1 MPCANRTLPALPVNK
16 PSTPT
21 KMVTVACCLYVCCV
35 AQSQPDDDAH
45 VEMTAASPVN
55 IYTHNPDSPQHQQ
68 PAGSGTTPP
77 HSPLA
82 AGEASPR
89 HGHHEGHAGI
99 ITSATA
105 ATPQPVQ
112 QVTPPLVSRPGTSH
126 GRGHSR
132 GDAGQRATSASSSR
146 PGTAQRQRIH
156 SDSSV
161 SSRPSTRHRSR
172 TRSESRPGS
181 HAGSSHRAD
190 TRPPRSATDT
200 QRTRTPL
207 TAYNDNGGNS
217 LDRQHGRSSAAKRH
231 RTPTPPTTV
240 SDVLRGFT
248 PDPGPLSPPQ
258 QMGAGDRE
266 KTFTFDSP
274 GRDLVVSPE
283 AVNAAK
289 AAIELVASLSPQPA
303 HPRPP
308 STDPPPRLTRVERAR
323 LEALAAFGGLSF
335 DDMAS
340 TARMPHKNLKSKRVM
355 TMKDWESKR

>member
-45 VEMTAASPVN
+45 VAMTAASPVN

-99 ITSATA
+99 VTSATA

-132 GDAGQRATSASSSR
+132 SDAGQRATSASSSR
-146 PGTAQRQRIH
+146 PGTAQRQRVECNEWMLLETPQVT
-156 SDSSV
+156 SDVQDDVDVFDQWSPGASLTRPLQSL
-161 SSRPSTRHRSR
+161 SSRRDQWR
-172 TRSESRPGS
+172 
-181 HAGSSHRAD
+181 
-190 TRPPRSATDT
+190 
-200 QRTRTPL
+200 
-207 TAYNDNGGNS
+207 
-217 LDRQHGRSSAAKRH
+217 RQ
-231 RTPTPPTTV
+231 
-240 SDVLRGFT
+240 
-248 PDPGPLSPPQ
+248 
-258 QMGAGDRE
+258 
-266 KTFTFDSP
+266 
-274 GRDLVVSPE
+274 
-283 AVNAAK
+283 
-289 AAIELVASLSPQPA
+289 
-303 HPRPP
+303 
-308 STDPPPRLTRVERAR
+308 
-323 LEALAAFGGLSF
+323 
-335 DDMAS
+335 
-340 TARMPHKNLKSKRVM
+340 
-355 TMKDWESKR
+355 